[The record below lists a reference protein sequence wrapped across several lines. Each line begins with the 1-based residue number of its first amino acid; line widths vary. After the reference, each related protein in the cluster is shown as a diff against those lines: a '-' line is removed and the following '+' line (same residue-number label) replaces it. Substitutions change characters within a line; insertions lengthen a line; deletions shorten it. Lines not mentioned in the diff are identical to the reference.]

1 MAPFMAL
8 PLDSDL
14 LRTFLAVAE
23 TGNVTRAAEH
33 VGRTQSAISM
43 QVKRLEEGVGEA
55 LFERGPRGVVLTRR
69 GDQLLP
75 YARRIVGLMEEAGV
89 ALASRP
95 LEGPVRLGVPEEYAS
110 KILPRALAA
119 FAERHPAV
127 EVTVR
132 SETSPRQLAALER
145 GELDLAIVFV
155 PQRQAAEEVLCVD
168 PTVWATSI
176 AHRLERRDPI
186 PIAVFTHS
194 TWCADLAIASLKQH
208 GIRYRIA
215 YTSDTVAGLISVASA
230 GLAIASLS
238 RSTIPSDCRELRSG
252 DGFPPI
258 DSSQVVLRRNPR
270 RSSPAIDSLVET
282 IRQVFLPAGVSA

>member
-1 MAPFMAL
+1 MALMAL

-23 TGNVTRAAEH
+23 SGNVTRAAEH
-33 VGRTQSAISM
+33 VGRTQSAVSM
-43 QVKRLEEGVGEA
+43 QVKRLEDGLGEA

-75 YARRIVGLMEEAGV
+75 YARRIVGLVEEAGV
-89 ALASRP
+89 ALASHP
-95 LEGPVRLGVPEEYAS
+95 LEGPVRLGLPEEYAP

-132 SETSPRQLAALER
+132 SDTSAHQLAALER
-145 GELDLAIVFV
+145 GDLDLAIVFV
-155 PQRQAAEEVLCVD
+155 PQRQPAEEILCVD
-168 PTVWATSI
+168 PTVWAGSV
-176 AHRLERRDPI
+176 AHRLESRDPV
-186 PIAVFTHS
+186 PIAVYCQTS
-194 TWCADLAIASLKQH
+194 WCSELATASLRQH

-238 RSTIPSDCRELRSG
+238 RSTIPTDCRELSSL
-252 DGFPPI
+252 DGFPQI
-258 DSSQVVLRRNPR
+258 DSSKVVLRRNPR
-270 RSSPAIDSLVET
+270 RSSPAIDALVET
-282 IRQVFLPAGVSA
+282 IRQVFLPASPR